1 VSDCSCSNYQPVTLY
16 GNPVLRQ
23 KAEPVETFDAALET
37 LIKQLFDTM
46 YSISTGV
53 GLAANQIGRR
63 EAVFVFDCHDGL
75 SAAVVNPTVE
85 IVGSE
90 LEEHWEACL
99 SLPGVDMWTA
109 RSERC
114 IVRGKDI
121 HGDDIEYEGDG
132 LRARCFQ
139 HETDHLRGGL
149 YIDLHPVRARKKI
162 EAEMK
167 RLEWWGLQSVDPTS
181 EMYKKTQLGEEE
193 GDEDED

>member
-1 VSDCSCSNYQPVTLY
+1 
-16 GNPVLRQ
+16 LRQ
-23 KAEPVETFDAALET
+23 KAESVETFDGALEE
-37 LIKQLFDTM
+37 LVQQLFDTM

-75 SAAVVNPTVE
+75 SSAIANPTVE
-85 IVGSE
+85 PLGTE
-90 LEEHWEACL
+90 LQENWEACL
-99 SLPGVDMWTA
+99 SLPGVDMRTA
-109 RSERC
+109 RYQRC
-114 IVRGKDI
+114 VVRGRDVN
-121 HGDDIEYEGDG
+121 GGDIEYEGDG

-149 YIDLHPVRARKKI
+149 YIDLHPVKARKKV

-181 EMYKKTQLGEEE
+181 EMYRRTQLGDEEA
-193 GDEDED
+193 D